1 MIENINHIWLACLTS
16 ACILF
21 ILCLVIP
28 PKIIGRILPFFTAF
42 WPSKNI
48 QLDFQSIAYV
58 ALHRNIVNRIIHYS
72 IFVDAFAW
80 LLILNDLWSGF
91 LFIAL
96 LLFAVQTVLIKELKF
111 AIFANLILVVILMP
125 LLILFDNHIHYLM
138 LWTILSAALRVIG
151 HFFEPLPPFLI
162 DNSGQ
167 FSPMNL
173 ATLKKLGL
181 FKVIALLPIGF
192 LAEFLSG
199 QPHRLF
205 LVQINAITSKL
216 YKHQAIMYWK
226 NIVIRGIKSYNKGIK
241 QEPAFKDYCRFF
253 KK

>member
-1 MIENINHIWLACLTS
+1 MMENINIIWFVCLTF

-42 WPSKNI
+42 WPNKNI

-58 ALHRNIVNRIIHYS
+58 ALHRNVVNRVIHYS

-96 LLFAVQTVLIKELKF
+96 LLFVVQTFLIKEFKF
-111 AIFANLILVVILMP
+111 AILANLILATILMV
-125 LLILFDNHIHYLM
+125 LLTLFDNHIQYLM

-167 FSPMNL
+167 FAPMSI

-181 FKVIALLPIGF
+181 FRVIALLPIGF

-216 YKHQAIMYWK
+216 YQCHAIMRWK
-226 NIVIRGIKSYNKGIK
+226 NVVIRGIKSYKEGIK
-241 QEPAFKDYCRFF
+241 QESVFKDYCRFF